1 VALPL
6 HLGPLERA
14 CSTAEIVV
22 QAWKFTDRRGGL
34 MFPIRSLVVAASA
47 AIAVQFLPSVA
58 AASTSERLAAAT
70 EAVRNLSG
78 TPDRDIPED
87 LLQKAQCIVVV
98 PSMKSGAFV
107 VGGDYGRGFASCRT
121 AHGWSAPAGIK
132 IEGGSVGFQIGGTAS
147 EVVMLV
153 MNKEGMDR
161 LLSTKFTLGGEAK
174 VAAGPVGRRG
184 TAQTDAA
191 MTAEILSYSRSKGVF
206 AGVALNG
213 ASLREDEDAN
223 KDLYGKKEISNRAIL
238 TGDVPPP
245 AGAGPF
251 LAAVKHF

>member
-1 VALPL
+1 MFSI
-6 HLGPLERA
+6 R
-14 CSTAEIVV
+14 TVV
-22 QAWKFTDRRGGL
+22 
-34 MFPIRSLVVAASA
+34 IAASA
-47 AIAVQFLPSVA
+47 AMAVQFFPSVA
-58 AASTSERLAAAT
+58 AASTPERLAAAT
-70 EAVRNLSG
+70 EAVNNLG
-78 TPDRDIPED
+78 KTPDRDIPQD

-121 AHGWSAPAGIK
+121 GKGWSGPAAVK
-132 IEGGSVGFQIGGTAS
+132 VEGGSFGFQIGSTDT

-153 MNKEGMDR
+153 MNESGMQK

-213 ASLREDEDAN
+213 ATLREDDSAN
-223 KDLYGKKEISNRAIL
+223 KDLYGKEMSNRAIL
-238 TGDVPPP
+238 AGDVPSPDS
-245 AGAGPF
+245 ASAF
-251 LAAVKHF
+251 LSAVKHF